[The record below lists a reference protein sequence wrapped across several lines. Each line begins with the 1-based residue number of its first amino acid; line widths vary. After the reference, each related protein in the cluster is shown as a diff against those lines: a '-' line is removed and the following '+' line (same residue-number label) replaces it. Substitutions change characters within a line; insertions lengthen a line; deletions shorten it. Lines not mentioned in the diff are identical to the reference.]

1 MITRFKHYATT
12 VALAKVGSCV
22 RQSIVLKHTTCNTRI
37 HFALFRW
44 ENFRTITFMPVSPK
58 FAVQHFVELFVGL
71 TVEVGRKLRARSPD
85 KELVNV
91 VIAGQMS
98 DTPVPP
104 DKQIETSSLVRFNFQ
119 FRVQL

>member
-1 MITRFKHYATT
+1 M
-12 VALAKVGSCV
+12 
-22 RQSIVLKHTTCNTRI
+22 
-37 HFALFRW
+37 
-44 ENFRTITFMPVSPK
+44 
-58 FAVQHFVELFVGL
+58 GL